1 MEPVTIV
8 IPKKV
13 ADKREFVLLPRQEYE
28 DMRERLQKGPTFRGY
43 ETHTWKGKKHQVPVY
58 QLHGKAA
65 ERLDREVRQ
74 AMKEYR
80 EGKTIEA
87 SSMREALEKYE
98 RRKKRRG

>member
-28 DMRERLQKGPTFRGY
+28 QMREQSRKGPTFRGY
-43 ETHTWKGKKHQVPVY
+43 ETHIWKGKKYQIPVH

-65 ERLDREVRQ
+65 ERLDREVHQ
-74 AMKEYR
+74 AIKQHKA
-80 EGKTIEA
+80 GNT
-87 SSMREALEKYE
+87 
-98 RRKKRRG
+98 RKIKSLADLD